1 MYQQQVRTSKTLTK
15 RADMDDYNEDE
26 ERAIA
31 QEDWVNFVFQIMNFL
46 LTMMNLVF
54 KMMDSVLNT
63 VDFAF

>member
-1 MYQQQVRTSKTLTK
+1 
-15 RADMDDYNEDE
+15 MDDYNEDE

-54 KMMDSVLNT
+54 KVMDSVLNT